1 MLACACK
8 GMKTYGRCKIPN
20 ITISLDKDPLKSG
33 RRYAEKQQTSLNA
46 IIRNMLEQ
54 TVRSQSEAWLNESFK
69 LMDRAIGNSRGQ
81 KWTRED
87 LYHG

>member
-1 MLACACK
+1 M
-8 GMKTYGRCKIPN
+8 PN
-20 ITISLDKDPLKSG
+20 ITISLDKELLTSG

-46 IIRNMLEQ
+46 IIRILLEQ
-54 TVRSQSEAWLNESFK
+54 TVRSGSNAWLDESFK
-69 LMDRAIGNSRGQ
+69 LMDRANGNSNGQ